1 MWFKQTMAQANAIR
15 VLIYKAVLHFPE
27 EVFASVLVV
36 AMLAASVVE
45 YFEGSGPVSRNVTA
59 WVLLAALF
67 LYQVRELL
75 GAESN
80 FSVLGRIVLMTF
92 NVTGAVV
99 LAYGGDTT
107 EVFRQTAILLCLFF
121 GMALIIEALLSPL
134 EPVDTDVS
142 ELTHTEICLRAVWA
156 TVFLAVMLP
165 LLYFPEIVAE
175 GLMHLMMH

>member
-1 MWFKQTMAQANAIR
+1 
-15 VLIYKAVLHFPE
+15 
-27 EVFASVLVV
+27 
-36 AMLAASVVE
+36 
-45 YFEGSGPVSRNVTA
+45 
-59 WVLLAALF
+59 
-67 LYQVRELL
+67 
-75 GAESN
+75 
-80 FSVLGRIVLMTF
+80 MTS